1 MRFPDAR
8 EHLRTD
14 VGGGSGIRTHVTV
27 SRKHAFQACAFSHSA
42 TPPDRPGERAAPVY
56 IKCSSCA
63 LALLSSRPP
72 CALIEG
78 GRLLPRRAVSPSP
91 AAAGCRGAAGGA
103 HYRPGPTANNST
115 NRSFPLPTLIGIY
128 MFLLQTLTIHGPSA
142 QYPQIKPGFKLPGA
156 GCPRWR

>member
-1 MRFPDAR
+1 MQRCLRWRRTAR
-8 EHLRTD
+8 ECIAEEG
-14 VGGGSGIRTHVTV
+14 GGGSGIRTHVTV

-42 TPPDRPGERAAPVY
+42 TPPDRPGEWAAPVY

-103 HYRPGPTANNST
+103 HYRPGPTVNNPNS
-115 NRSFPLPTLIGIY
+115 RPF
-128 MFLLQTLTIHGPSA
+128 
-142 QYPQIKPGFKLPGA
+142 
-156 GCPRWR
+156 